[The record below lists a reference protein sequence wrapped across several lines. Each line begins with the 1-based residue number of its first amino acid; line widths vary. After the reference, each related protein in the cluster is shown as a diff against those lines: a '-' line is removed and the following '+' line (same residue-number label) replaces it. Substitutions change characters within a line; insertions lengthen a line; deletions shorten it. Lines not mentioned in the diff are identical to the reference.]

1 MKDRRHR
8 QNIIRFIQIAF
19 AIGILVWLWEVV
31 GGEQAVTLLAQAD
44 PLWLIASFL
53 VLTIQTALSALR
65 WKITAKHLGIQFST
79 KTALSEYYLAQL
91 VNQALP
97 GGIIGDAGRA
107 LRSRNAAGLLSSSQ
121 AVVFERISGQVGLFV
136 VMVTA
141 FGMTLVIPGGLD
153 WPYWILPTIA
163 GVTVAVLFLVLS
175 LSVITRRSTGAL
187 ARGLKSFG
195 AAAKKV
201 FATPSAA
208 FTQVLL
214 SLGTAICNVAGFT
227 FAAWAVGSSLS
238 FLLSLVLVPMILLA
252 MLLPLTV
259 SGWGLREG
267 VAVAL
272 FPIAGLAAVEG
283 LAASVAF
290 GLVFLMVSLPGLLFT
305 GSSRSKYLRS
315 DEALEKTK

>member
-1 MKDRRHR
+1 MKDRRRR

-31 GGEQAVTLLAQAD
+31 GGEQAFVLLAEAD

-53 VLTIQTALSALR
+53 VLTLQTALSALR
-65 WKITAKHLGIQFST
+65 WKLTARDLGIKFSI

-91 VNQALP
+91 VNQAVP

-136 VMVTA
+136 VMATA

-153 WPYWILPTIA
+153 WPNWILLTIA
-163 GVTVAVLFLVLS
+163 AATVAGLFLVLS
-175 LSVITRRSTGAL
+175 ISVITRRSTGAL
-187 ARGLKSFG
+187 SRGLKSFG

-201 FATPSAA
+201 FATPSGV

-214 SLGTAICNVAGFT
+214 SLGTAICNVTGFT

-238 FLLSLVLVPMILLA
+238 FSLSLVLVPMILLA

-272 FPIAGLAAVEG
+272 FPIVGLVAVEG

-290 GLVFLMVSLPGLLFT
+290 GLVFLLVSLPGLLFT
-305 GSSRSKYLRS
+305 GSSKSKYLGS
-315 DEALEKTK
+315 GEALEKTV